1 VKHETDIIGV
11 NYMHIC
17 IDTRGAKLYAGT
29 GIGTYT
35 ARLMENIMD
44 IDVKNNYSFFWPN
57 DGYDF
62 LLGRSNINL
71 TLFGEKNKRFWDEIF
86 LPAQLK
92 KNCCDI
98 FHLPQNGLGLPKS
111 KYCSYVATVHDLI
124 PFVMPDTCGKSY
136 VDKFMEEMP
145 HILEECDKVI
155 TVSNYSKQDIIKY
168 FSLPEDKIKV
178 AYLAADSRFRLI
190 DKEKAW
196 EFLRREYSY
205 SNDFILYLG
214 GFSPRKNVDG
224 LLESYRK
231 LYKELPGYYDLVLLG
246 ASKDNHYELKKKV
259 EDMGL
264 RDRVVFVGYVP
275 YEHLPYF
282 YNCASLFVYPSLYE
296 GFGLPPLEAM
306 TCGTPTITTN
316 VTSIPEVVGDGALL
330 VDPYDTE
337 ELTDKIY
344 KTISDAEFREALSAK
359 ALRRAYTFSW
369 KKTVIETIK
378 VYEEVYNS
386 R

>member
-1 VKHETDIIGV
+1 
-11 NYMHIC
+11 MHIC

-44 IDVKNNYSFFWPN
+44 LDVKNNYSFFWPN

-62 LLGRSNINL
+62 LLGRNNINL

-92 KNCCDI
+92 KNSCDI

-111 KYCSYVATVHDLI
+111 KYSSYVATVHDLI
-124 PFVMPDTCGKSY
+124 PFVMPETCGKSY
-136 VDKFMEEMP
+136 VDKFYEEMP
-145 HILEECDKVI
+145 YILEECDKVI

-168 FSLPEDKIKV
+168 FNLPEDKIRV
-178 AYLAADSRFRLI
+178 TYLAADSRFRLI

-224 LLESYRK
+224 LLESYKRI
-231 LYKELPGYYDLVLLG
+231 YKELPGYYDLVLLG

-264 RDRVVFVGYVP
+264 RDRVVFAGYVP

-282 YNCASLFVYPSLYE
+282 YNCSSLFVYPSLYE

-330 VDPYDTE
+330 VDPYNTE

-344 KTISDAEFREALSAK
+344 KTISDADFRQELSAK
-359 ALRRAYTFSW
+359 ALRRAYNFSW

-378 VYEEVYNS
+378 VYEEVYTN

>member
-1 VKHETDIIGV
+1 
-11 NYMHIC
+11 MHIC

-35 ARLMENIMD
+35 ARLLENIIS
-44 IDVKNNYSFFWPN
+44 IDCKNNYSLFWPN

-62 LLGRSNINL
+62 VLDKENINL

-86 LPAQLK
+86 LPSRV
-92 KNCCDI
+92 KNSNCDI

-124 PFVMPDTCGKSY
+124 PYVMPETCGKSY
-136 VDKFMEEMP
+136 LDKFLDEMP
-145 HILEECDKVI
+145 YILEECDKII
-155 TVSNYSKQDIIKY
+155 TVSNYSKQDILKY
-168 FSLPEDKIKV
+168 HKLPGDKIKV
-178 AYLAADSRFRLI
+178 TYLAADSRFKLMNK
-190 DKEKAW
+190 DKAW
-196 EFLRREYSY
+196 EFLRKEYNY

-214 GFSPRKNVDG
+214 GFSPRKNVEG
-224 LLESYRK
+224 LLEAYRR
-231 LYKELPGYYDLVLLG
+231 LFRELPGYYDLVLLG

-264 RDRVVFVGYVP
+264 SDRVVFAGYVP

-282 YNCASLFVYPSLYE
+282 YNCSTLFVYPSLYE

-330 VDPYDTE
+330 VDPYDTD
-337 ELTDKIY
+337 ELTEKIY
-344 KTISDAEFREALSAK
+344 KTISDSDFREVLSAK
-359 ALRRAYTFSW
+359 ALRRAYNFSW

>member
-1 VKHETDIIGV
+1 
-11 NYMHIC
+11 MHIC

-35 ARLMENIMD
+35 ARLLENIIS
-44 IDVKNNYSFFWPN
+44 IDSHNRYSLFWPN

-62 LLGRSNINL
+62 LLGRDNIDL
-71 TLFGEKNKRFWDEIF
+71 TLFGEKNKKFWDEIF
-86 LPAQLK
+86 LPTQVK
-92 KNCCDI
+92 KSGCDV
-98 FHLPQNGLGLPKS
+98 FHLPQNGLGLPRS
-111 KYCSYVATVHDLI
+111 KHCSCIATVHDLI
-124 PFVMPDTCGKSY
+124 PYVMPETCGKSY
-136 VDKFMEEMP
+136 LDKFLEEMP
-145 HILEECDKVI
+145 YILEECDRII

-168 FSLPEDKIKV
+168 FKLPEDKISV
-178 AYLAADSRFRLI
+178 TYLAADSRFRLME
-190 DKEKAW
+190 KEKAW
-196 EFLRREYSY
+196 EFLKKEYSY

-224 LLESYRK
+224 LLEAYKRLYRQ
-231 LYKELPGYYDLVLLG
+231 LPGYYDLVLLG

-259 EDMGL
+259 DDMGL
-264 RDRVVFVGYVP
+264 SDRVVFAGYVP

-282 YNCASLFVYPSLYE
+282 YNCSTLFVYPSLYE

-330 VDPYDTE
+330 ADPYDIDELTEKIYRTVTDTGFRE
-337 ELTDKIY
+337 EL
-344 KTISDAEFREALSAK
+344 SAR
-359 ALRRAYTFSW
+359 ALRRAYNFSW

-378 VYEEVYNS
+378 VYEEVYN
-386 R
+386 RGYRL

>member
-1 VKHETDIIGV
+1 
-11 NYMHIC
+11 MHIC

-35 ARLMENIMD
+35 ARLLENIMS
-44 IDVKNNYSFFWPN
+44 IDGKNRYSLFWPN

-62 LLGRSNINL
+62 LLGRENIFL
-71 TLFGEKNKRFWDEIF
+71 KLFGEKNKRFWDEIF
-86 LPAQLK
+86 LPEQVK
-92 KNCCDI
+92 RSGCDI

-111 KYCSYVATVHDLI
+111 AGCSMIATVHDLI
-124 PFVMPDTCGKSY
+124 PYVMPETCGKSY
-136 VDKFMEEMP
+136 LDKFLEEMP
-145 HILEECDKVI
+145 YILEKCDKII

-168 FSLPEDKIKV
+168 FGLPEDKICV
-178 AYLAADSRFRLI
+178 TYLAADSRFKLMDR
-190 DKEKAW
+190 EKAW
-196 EFLRREYSY
+196 GFLKNKYSY

-214 GFSPRKNVDG
+214 GFSPRKNVEG
-224 LLESYRK
+224 LLEAYSRLYR
-231 LYKELPGYYDLVLLG
+231 ELPGYYDLVLLG
-246 ASKDNHYELKKKV
+246 ASRDNHYELRKKV

-264 RDRVVFVGYVP
+264 QDRVVFAGYVP

-282 YNCASLFVYPSLYE
+282 YNCATLFVYPSLYE

-330 VDPYDTE
+330 TDPYDIS
-337 ELTDKIY
+337 ELSDKIY
-344 KTISDAEFREALSAK
+344 KTISDSGFRQELSAR
-359 ALRRAYTFSW
+359 ALRRAYGFSW
-369 KKTVIETIK
+369 KKTVIETIR

>member
-1 VKHETDIIGV
+1 
-11 NYMHIC
+11 MHIC
-17 IDTRGAKLYAGT
+17 IDIRGAKLYAGT

-35 ARLMENIMD
+35 ARLMENIIN
-44 IDVKNNYSFFWPN
+44 IDRDNSYSFFWPN

-71 TLFGEKNKRFWDEIF
+71 TLFGEKNKRFWDEVF
-86 LPAQLK
+86 LPAQVK
-92 KNCCDI
+92 RIRSDI

-111 KYCSYVATVHDLI
+111 KYCSYIATVHDLI
-124 PFVMPDTCGKSY
+124 PYVMPETCGKSY
-136 VDKFMEEMP
+136 LEKFLEEMP
-145 HILEECDKVI
+145 YILEKCDKII

-168 FSLPEDKIKV
+168 FKLPEDKIAV
-178 AYLAADSRFRLI
+178 THLAADSRFRLME
-190 DKEKAW
+190 KEKAW
-196 EFLRREYSY
+196 NFLKREYSY

-224 LLESYRK
+224 LLQAFGK
-231 LYKELPGYYDLVLLG
+231 LYRELPGYYDLVLLG
-246 ASKDNHYELKKKV
+246 ASRDNHYELKKKAEV
-259 EDMGL
+259 MGL
-264 RDRVVFVGYVP
+264 RDRVVFAGYVP

-282 YNCASLFVYPSLYE
+282 YNCSSLFVYPSLYE

-330 VDPYDTE
+330 TDPYDIDGLTE
-337 ELTDKIY
+337 AIY
-344 KTISDAEFREALSAK
+344 KTIADIGFRDELTAK
-359 ALRRAYTFSW
+359 ALRRAYNFSW

-378 VYEEVYNS
+378 VYEEVYNN
-386 R
+386 RQGR